1 MKILAI
7 LALLSF
13 SLSACADDEPIEV
26 TFELAEDVE
35 CPDAKVTRIDDS
47 YVDCFWPCAT
57 HDGETEQ
64 TVSISFSKD
73 ETGDWAIQSEA
84 TSDAHEALCD

>member
-1 MKILAI
+1 MKIRTI
-7 LALLSF
+7 LALLVA
-13 SLSACADDEPIEV
+13 LSACSDDEPILV
-26 TFELAEDVE
+26 SFEIDEEIE
-35 CPDAKVTRIDDS
+35 CPEAKVTRIDDD

-57 HDGETEQ
+57 YDGETEQ

-73 ETGDWAIQSEA
+73 EAGEWSIQSES